1 MLFIIFLIYDFSLF
15 FFIIFYLALRLSESI
30 RNVEVRA
37 ASRTLSVIKAAKLK
51 NLLLPTEMEIE
62 QKSFQTAQVSKGIST
77 TWCHVVLCCAVWY
90 SVVLCCVMSWG
101 VVWCGVVLCC
111 GVIGYC
117 VVRCGVVSLG
127 IV

>member
-51 NLLLPTEMEIE
+51 NLLLPTDMEIE
-62 QKSFQTAQVSKGIST
+62 QKGFQTAQVSKVISII
-77 TWCHVVLCCAVWY
+77 CH
-90 SVVLCCVMSWG
+90 
-101 VVWCGVVLCC
+101 VVWCGVVW
-111 GVIGYC
+111 C
-117 VVRCGVVSLG
+117 VVVSWAVVLYGVA
-127 IV
+127 